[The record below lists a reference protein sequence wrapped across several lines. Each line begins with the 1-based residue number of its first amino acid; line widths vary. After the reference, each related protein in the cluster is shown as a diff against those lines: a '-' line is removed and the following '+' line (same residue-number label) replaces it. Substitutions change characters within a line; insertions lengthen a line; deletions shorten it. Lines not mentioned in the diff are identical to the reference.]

1 MDDFLTNFVS
11 EKIQEAATVALLAAH
26 DVQVKLEQLP
36 DMNKPVAVK
45 QKITRLT
52 KPSTSKLS
60 ISSSFTS
67 KPLVSIIMTYF
78 NRKTQTK
85 LTFDNFEKMY
95 AGKYNIEVIIVDDSS
110 REDENLQTMIHNYSF
125 RIKLVELK
133 EKHWI
138 NPVVPTNIAITHID
152 PETELVVIQ
161 NPEILHSGD
170 VIGHALNIVT
180 PENYITYP
188 IFNSPH
194 FKYNKQLR
202 KLFDKGKTNFYQH
215 FVKKIDYTLFDFDQ
229 KFYEAKYPDVAAHK
243 FDEKGSYEYFMNH
256 HRNHGRVCNRSGIFF
271 PRIMVYKCKGWL
283 NHHEYE
289 DRSFHY
295 LGAMKKSTLDEIG
308 GFCNEMKDGLW
319 YDDNEFIN
327 RIKRVRQV
335 IIPTVQDVMGIHQF
349 HEQGTYTH
357 KYMKNNEEL
366 KARNEKIMKDT
377 YFKGVIYC
385 DPRNDVKEEVF
396 RNY

>member
-133 EKHWI
+133 EKHWSLTGQLSR
-138 NPVVPTNIAITHID
+138 PPTG
-152 PETELVVIQ
+152 PC
-161 NPEILHSGD
+161 G
-170 VIGHALNIVT
+170 AL
-180 PENYITYP
+180 
-188 IFNSPH
+188 
-194 FKYNKQLR
+194 L
-202 KLFDKGKTNFYQH
+202 
-215 FVKKIDYTLFDFDQ
+215 
-229 KFYEAKYPDVAAHK
+229 
-243 FDEKGSYEYFMNH
+243 
-256 HRNHGRVCNRSGIFF
+256 
-271 PRIMVYKCKGWL
+271 
-283 NHHEYE
+283 
-289 DRSFHY
+289 
-295 LGAMKKSTLDEIG
+295 
-308 GFCNEMKDGLW
+308 
-319 YDDNEFIN
+319 
-327 RIKRVRQV
+327 
-335 IIPTVQDVMGIHQF
+335 
-349 HEQGTYTH
+349 
-357 KYMKNNEEL
+357 
-366 KARNEKIMKDT
+366 
-377 YFKGVIYC
+377 
-385 DPRNDVKEEVF
+385 
-396 RNY
+396 